1 MQHTISSK
9 VTRKGAKNRNKSRML
24 DAVAVYLE
32 EKGPSTVWNIAE
44 GARFKNGR
52 LLRNNNSFKST
63 VSLALILSR
72 SPRFLKHKKLTK
84 ENIYLWENACDVTTE
99 ELNTG
104 GI

>member
-9 VTRKGAKNRNKSRML
+9 VKNKGTKNRRRSHML
-24 DAVAVYLE
+24 DAVAVYLTE
-32 EKGPSTVWNIAE
+32 NGPSTVYSISDS
-44 GARFKNGR
+44 ARFKNGR
-52 LLRNNNSFKST
+52 LIKNGNSFKST

-72 SPRFLKHKKLTK
+72 SPRFHKHKKLTK